1 MSHTHTVALA
11 SGERQ
16 CGVRNLKAR
25 QAGLVVVGSLIPLG
39 LPSAG
44 GGRGGL
50 DGADAGA
57 AVPDVPGAA
66 GAARAVPQGRRA
78 MAFAPPSPLVCATVI
93 FFFPTTSFCTEV
105 IVKGSALA
113 YSRLLYILGGCPCVA
128 TEPYNNLCTYR

>member
-1 MSHTHTVALA
+1 MWRAKPE
-11 SGERQ
+11 G
-16 CGVRNLKAR
+16 

-78 MAFAPPSPLVCATVI
+78 LAFPRPSPLVCATVI
-93 FFFPTTSFCTEV
+93 FSPHH
-105 IVKGSALA
+105 IVLSVQ
-113 YSRLLYILGGCPCVA
+113 RLL
-128 TEPYNNLCTYR
+128 